1 MSKYNLTELAE
12 GMGYKEYEDAKEAD
26 RLEAHPD
33 KEMIKKVQAMM
44 AKEKTLKED
53 EDLEQAKKDAI
64 EKLTDF
70 SERSAANV
78 KIFMD
83 ALMKYDIGSP
93 EVKKAQLASEKGIEA
108 LGKEINYSGELSLPG
123 MKEVMGVDRKG
134 NEQPDTDGSDATKYK
149 KAAMKEEAD
158 PIEAE
163 MKMHLKQYNAGNI
176 DGDDLAKAFDEILNG
191 RISPPGE
198 RGFNTKYG
206 MEESYGVTDQDPE
219 DDVVNVDK
227 VSSPSAKG
235 TGYGAETSS
244 NDNEDN
250 QEDKEIANPKPM
262 YTENGEVDD
271 FAKEIAEAD
280 PIPTEKG
287 ITKMGDDGKEYGVRA
302 SNHDRKMAM
311 RNVIDILRDEL
322 SVNTSDAFDYI
333 RTHKD
338 DLFNGE
344 VDAYDK
350 DEVIADYKE
359 YESVN
364 VDSVEEMES
373 LREHFNRFM

>member
-26 RLEAHPD
+26 RLEAHPESA
-33 KEMIKKVQAMM
+33 KIKAIQAMM
-44 AKEKTLKED
+44 AKEKSLKED
-53 EDLEQAKKDAI
+53 DMSQED
-64 EKLTDF
+64 
-70 SERSAANV
+70 
-78 KIFMD
+78 
-83 ALMKYDIGSP
+83 
-93 EVKKAQLASEKGIEA
+93 
-108 LGKEINYSGELSLPG
+108 
-123 MKEVMGVDRKG
+123 
-134 NEQPDTDGSDATKYK
+134 
-149 KAAMKEEAD
+149 
-158 PIEAE
+158 E

-198 RGFNTKYG
+198 RGFNTRYG

>member
-198 RGFNTKYG
+198 RGFNTRYG
-206 MEESYGVTDQDPE
+206 MEENGHVKDYADELKE
-219 DDVVNVDK
+219 DDDIEELAEGAYK
-227 VSSPSAKG
+227 DFIMQAKEA
-235 TGYGAETSS
+235 YS
-244 NDNEDN
+244 NSEVQSYIDSLNNDMRLNGSDQYDDYDVEDYL
-250 QEDKEIANPKPM
+250 EDFRN
-262 YTENGEVDD
+262 YVDD
-271 FAKEIAEAD
+271 
-280 PIPTEKG
+280 
-287 ITKMGDDGKEYGVRA
+287 KMDDV
-302 SNHDRKMAM
+302 
-311 RNVIDILRDEL
+311 
-322 SVNTSDAFDYI
+322 
-333 RTHKD
+333 
-338 DLFNGE
+338 
-344 VDAYDK
+344 
-350 DEVIADYKE
+350 
-359 YESVN
+359 
-364 VDSVEEMES
+364 
-373 LREHFNRFM
+373 REHFSRFK

>member
-1 MSKYNLTELAE
+1 
-12 GMGYKEYEDAKEAD
+12 
-26 RLEAHPD
+26 
-33 KEMIKKVQAMM
+33 
-44 AKEKTLKED
+44 
-53 EDLEQAKKDAI
+53 
-64 EKLTDF
+64 
-70 SERSAANV
+70 
-78 KIFMD
+78 
-83 ALMKYDIGSP
+83 
-93 EVKKAQLASEKGIEA
+93 
-108 LGKEINYSGELSLPG
+108 
-123 MKEVMGVDRKG
+123 
-134 NEQPDTDGSDATKYK
+134 
-149 KAAMKEEAD
+149 
-158 PIEAE
+158 
-163 MKMHLKQYNAGNI
+163 MHLKQYNAGNI
-176 DGDDLAKAFDEILNG
+176 DGNDLAKAFDEILNG

-250 QEDKEIANPKPM
+250 QEDKEIANVKPM